1 MRKGF
6 SLVGLLVGVAIM
18 VVLYAI
24 LAQSLKGIGSG
35 TSDSGK
41 AVPVNKGR
49 IADMFQ
55 LQQLM
60 ASLNTAGLGGGGDF
74 PRPSELTG
82 DASDD
87 TTANV
92 YSLLVAQRVIPAEM
106 LISPLDNAIAEVCTD
121 YDWSGWD
128 PSSGVRWDT
137 GFSADLDDYTNVSY
151 AHLALYGERDENWSS
166 RLMDSSFP
174 IFSNRGP
181 EDGIASRESLTCDAD
196 TGRWAG
202 YVAFSDGHIDLING
216 VADATRHSAD
226 GHDAFFRI
234 DDDRRHADAI
244 LGFTEMMRRGGPDL
258 QWDCAI

>member
-1 MRKGF
+1 VKRRGF
-6 SLVGLLVGVAIM
+6 SLVGLLVSVAIM

-24 LAQSLKGIGSG
+24 FAQSLKGIGSG

-49 IADMFQ
+49 VADMFQ

-60 ASLNTAGLGGGGDF
+60 ASLNTAGLGSGGAF

-92 YSLLVAQRVIPAEM
+92 YSLLVAQRITPAEV
-106 LISPLDNAIAEVCTD
+106 LISPLDNAIAEVYTD

-151 AHLALYGERDENWSS
+151 AHLVLYGDRDKNWSS
-166 RLMDSSFP
+166 RHMDSSFP

-181 EDGIASRESLTCDAD
+181 EDGIASRDSLTCDAD

-202 YVAFSDGHIDLING
+202 YVAFGDGHVDLING
-216 VADATRHSAD
+216 VTNATRHT
-226 GHDAFFRI
+226 GHGPDAFFRI
-234 DDDRRHADAI
+234 DDERRHTDSI
-244 LGFTEMMRRGGPDL
+244 LGFTEFIDADGPTL
-258 QWDCAI
+258 QWD